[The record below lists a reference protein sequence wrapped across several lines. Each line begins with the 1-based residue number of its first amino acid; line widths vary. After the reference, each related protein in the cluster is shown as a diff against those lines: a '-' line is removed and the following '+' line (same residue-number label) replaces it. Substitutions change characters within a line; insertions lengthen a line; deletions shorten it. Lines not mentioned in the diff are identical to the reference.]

1 MQEVIL
7 MQSQFTDI
15 RQELK
20 NRMDA
25 IQKEI
30 DQLKDE
36 RAKIDKMLQDADSRL
51 AALRTVF
58 QSEAER
64 LGKLSLPLFTKGEK
78 SYRFAGMKITAALR
92 IIRNEQPEI
101 SKREAQDIL
110 KNEGFDFRGKN
121 PGQAVHFAWVVLD
134 RKGKQK

>member
-1 MQEVIL
+1 
-7 MQSQFTDI
+7 MQSTFMDI

-20 NRMDA
+20 NRMDT

-36 RAKIDKMLQDADSRL
+36 RSRIEKMLQDADSRL
-51 AALRTVF
+51 GALRTVY
-58 QSEAER
+58 QIETER
-64 LGKLSLPLFTKGEK
+64 LGKPPLPLFTKGEK
-78 SYRFAGMKITAALR
+78 SYRFAGMKITEALR

-101 SKREAQDIL
+101 SKRKAQEIL

-121 PGQAVHFAWVVLD
+121 PGQAVHFAWVVLE
-134 RKGKQK
+134 RAKNR